1 MRQYHA
7 PTIGMLVLA
16 SAILACSFQIATPGA
31 VPPPTAAGVTAM
43 PAQATDTELPP
54 TETRLSKPSP
64 TSGPGIG
71 TTRTSQADGMVEDY
85 VPTGQFIMGAPRDV
99 SDADHLFA
107 PVYLDAYWIDQT
119 EVTNAMFAK
128 FVAAT
133 NYVTTAQKKGSGLVT
148 DFSTCGG
155 TCDGKWVPGANW
167 QHPFGPS
174 SNINGMDNYPLTQM
188 SWNDA
193 VAYCTWVGR
202 RLPTEAEW
210 EKAARGTDGRNYPW
224 GNEPLDETRANV
236 ADEHLYSLMKYTF
249 NFNDGYKFLAPVG
262 SYPAGAGPYGT
273 LDLIGNVDEW
283 VQDWFT
289 AGRYFDDAVQAPNII
304 KNPTGAKS
312 GTERVQRGGAWGSS
326 QDNNGEH
333 VTSWHRLDNVPKDS
347 MDWSGFRCAVSK

>member
-16 SAILACSFQIATPGA
+16 SAILACSFQTATPGA

-43 PAQATDTELPP
+43 PAQATDTEIPP
-54 TETRLSKPSP
+54 TETRPSKPSP

-85 VPTGQFIMGAPRDV
+85 VPAGQFIMGAPRDV

-133 NYVTTAQKKGSGLVT
+133 QYITDAQKSGSAFVYDVST
-148 DFSTCGG
+148 DDTNKVS
-155 TCDGKWVPGANW
+155 GANW
-167 QHPFGPS
+167 QHPQGPAPS
-174 SNINGMDNYPLTQM
+174 ISGKDNYPVTQM

-193 VAYCTWVGR
+193 VAYCKWAGR

-210 EKAARGTDGRNYPW
+210 EKAARGTDGRVHPW
-224 GNEPLDETRANV
+224 GNEIPDETRANV
-236 ADEHLYSLMKYTF
+236 ADKQLDPSKYHF
-249 NFNDGYKFLAPVG
+249 DDGYKYLAPVG

-273 LDLIGNVDEW
+273 LDLIGNVAEW
-283 VQDWFT
+283 VHDWIT
-289 AGRYFDDAVQAPNII
+289 VGRYFDDDVQAPDVI

-312 GTERVQRGGAWGSS
+312 GDERVSRGGAWMSGQEDNGS
-326 QDNNGEH
+326 H
-333 VTSWHRLDNVPKDS
+333 LTSWFRNSNKPKLSADEV
-347 MDWSGFRCAVSK
+347 GFRCAVSP